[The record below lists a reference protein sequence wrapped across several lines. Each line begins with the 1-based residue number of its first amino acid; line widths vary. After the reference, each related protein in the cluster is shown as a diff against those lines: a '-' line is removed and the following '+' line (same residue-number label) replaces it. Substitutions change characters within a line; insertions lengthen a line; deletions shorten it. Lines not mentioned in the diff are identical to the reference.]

1 MKFREYV
8 KESIEVI
15 KDRDPAMKSNREV
28 FLYPC
33 FWAIWEYRKAH
44 KYYLKGKFYKAR
56 KSRRRLQERPE
67 LKYTRAHRLEKV
79 FYRSRTW
86 CCNRGDNN
94 NRRQCYDLSG
104 SNSRRHRQGT
114 WQAAPYYR

>member
-44 KYYLKGKFYKAR
+44 KYYLKGKF
-56 KSRRRLQERPE
+56 L
-67 LKYTRAHRLEKV
+67 
-79 FYRSRTW
+79 
-86 CCNRGDNN
+86 
-94 NRRQCYDLSG
+94 
-104 SNSRRHRQGT
+104 
-114 WQAAPYYR
+114 

>member
-1 MKFREYV
+1 MKFIEYV

-56 KSRRRLQERPE
+56 KISQKAARKTGIEIHPGAQIGKGLFID
-67 LKYTRAHRLEKV
+67 HGHGV
-79 FYRSRTW
+79 VS
-86 CCNRGDNN
+86 G
-94 NRRQCYDLSG
+94 RQL
-104 SNSRRHRQGT
+104 
-114 WQAAPYYR
+114 